1 MHFLNLPFTLTG
13 ETTARALAR
22 LQPQTG
28 SNNVLSLRDLEFI
41 DPFGLVLTLSY
52 LRYLSMVV
60 ERINLYLPQKDQVL
74 YYLQR
79 SGFLSEAEKYA
90 TLIPSQRLHFL
101 QHNGEEP
108 WLIPIT
114 VMKQE
119 EDVADLVVMMMKNMQ
134 RMLQNGEKGLSR
146 DQLQICTLLSEV
158 CQNVPQHSG
167 DFGMVAAQAYR
178 IKQTGG
184 RSIHFA
190 IADLGI
196 GLRGSLSVHH
206 PVRDWSDEAV
216 IRYALQLGV
225 SGTNEAG
232 RGLGLTQVVKALER
246 MNGTFYL
253 RSGNGLYVQN
263 NFREFYYP
271 CGFFPGVQVSLVI
284 NTERTQ

>member
-1 MHFLNLPFTLTG
+1 MNFLNPPFYLTG

-22 LQPQTG
+22 LQPKNS

-60 ERINLYLPQKDQVL
+60 DRISLYLPKKDQVL

-79 SGFLSEAEKYA
+79 SGFLTEAEKYA
-90 TLIPSQRLHFL
+90 ALVPSQRLRFL
-101 QHNGEEP
+101 HPNGEEP

-119 EDVADLVVMMMKNMQ
+119 EDVADLVVMMMKNMK
-134 RMLQNGEKGLSR
+134 RMLQNEEKGLSR

-167 DFGMVAAQAYR
+167 DFGIVAAQTYR

-196 GLRGSLSVHH
+196 GLRGSLSVYH
-206 PVRDWSDEAV
+206 PVKDWSDEAI
-216 IRYALQLGV
+216 IRYALRLGV

-232 RGLGLTQVVKALER
+232 RGFGLTQVVKALER
-246 MNGTFYL
+246 MNGVFYL
-253 RSGNGLYVQN
+253 RSGNGLYVRN
-263 NFREFYYP
+263 NVSEFYYP

-284 NTERTQ
+284 NT